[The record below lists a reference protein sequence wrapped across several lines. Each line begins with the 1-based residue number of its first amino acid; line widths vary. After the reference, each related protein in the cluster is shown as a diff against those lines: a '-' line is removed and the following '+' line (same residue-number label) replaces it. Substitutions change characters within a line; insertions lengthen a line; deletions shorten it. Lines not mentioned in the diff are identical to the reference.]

1 MNQFHPDRFDDSV
14 PLGGD
19 RLFLGPND
27 APTLSV
33 GDHRPE
39 RDPAL
44 RRREGPERHIAS
56 DPEASAQGALGLR
69 RSPGARVVNRGEE
82 LQDGTISG
90 PRLNR
95 ERPLTGSRGH
105 DFRRQRSHPPILN
118 AKTTESGGRD
128 DDRIEVPRIEP
139 AEAGPNV
146 PAEFPD
152 LEVGP
157 AGQQLRASAEAARP
171 DPDARA

>member
-1 MNQFHPDRFDDSV
+1 MQ
-14 PLGGD
+14 GD
-19 RLFLGPND
+19 
-27 APTLSV
+27 V
-33 GDHRPE
+33 
-39 RDPAL
+39 
-44 RRREGPERHIAS
+44 
-56 DPEASAQGALGLR
+56 
-69 RSPGARVVNRGEE
+69 
-82 LQDGTISG
+82 LQDRTYTS
-90 PRLNR
+90 PHLNR
-95 ERPLTGSRGH
+95 KLPLTGSRGH

-146 PAEFPD
+146 PVEFPD